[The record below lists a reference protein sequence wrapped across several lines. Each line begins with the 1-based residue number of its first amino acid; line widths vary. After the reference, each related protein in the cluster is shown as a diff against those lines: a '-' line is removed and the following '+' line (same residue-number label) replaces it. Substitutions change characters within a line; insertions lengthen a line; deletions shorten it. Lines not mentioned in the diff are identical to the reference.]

1 MLTESKLN
9 EVLSRASMLMSPEGQ
24 RIIESHRKQNVQSFD
39 ADGNYIP
46 TSNSKESMQKPT
58 QMNNIQSKS
67 SGLPRAIRESIL
79 QNPLDAS
86 ATEFNVST
94 SVLDSIP
101 VKPQREVVTEQQ
113 YIPQYQ
119 PQPMSVDYNY
129 IRSIINEC
137 IQSNLQQIKNEILQE
152 SQLKAIRIGG
162 ENKIQLIDN
171 KNNLFES
178 KLEFKKNISKNK

>member
-101 VKPQREVVTEQQ
+101 VKPQRKIVTEQ
-113 YIPQYQ
+113 QYQ

>member
-9 EVLSRASMLMSPEGQ
+9 EVLSRASKLMSPEGQ
-24 RIIESHRKQNVQSFD
+24 RQIDAASFYNSKSFNP
-39 ADGNYIP
+39 DGDFVKTPNIP
-46 TSNSKESMQKPT
+46 THPTSKPPTQNQVTNSK
-58 QMNNIQSKS
+58 
-67 SGLPRAIRESIL
+67 LPKAIRESII
-79 QNPLDAS
+79 QNPI
-86 ATEFNVST
+86 TEPNNEYNVSA
-94 SVLDSIP
+94 SILDSIP
-101 VKPQREVVTEQQ
+101 VPPKREVVTEQQ

-119 PQPMSVDYNY
+119 SQPMSIDYNY

-137 IQSNLQQIKNEILQE
+137 IQTNLQQIKNEILQE